1 MLCRKGLPLLDT
13 QDPLRLVLHSGSA
26 GISGVEADDWL
37 LPRGLVA
44 ELPEPATL
52 TFCLGLARH
61 RGLGAALRN
70 RWRQLIQAH
79 PGRAPQS
86 DFEPP
91 PLPLVA
97 SPLISLS
104 QAWRASSRCVPFED
118 AEGCIAAE
126 LLCPYPPGIPLL
138 IPGERLDRNRI
149 EWLLRQR
156 SLWGDQLPT
165 CVRVIDSSGSMA
177 QTPSARG

>member
-1 MLCRKGLPLLDT
+1 LLCRKGLPLLDT

-26 GISGVEADDWL
+26 GISGMEADNWL

-61 RGLGAALRN
+61 RGLAAALHS

-79 PGRAPQS
+79 PGRAPQP

-97 SPLISLS
+97 SPLISLTR
-104 QAWRASSRCVPFED
+104 AWRAASRCVPLED
-118 AEGCIAAE
+118 AEGGISAD

-138 IPGERLDRNRI
+138 IPGERLDRSRI

-156 SLWGDQLPT
+156 TLWSDQLPA
-165 CVRVIDSSGSMA
+165 CVRVIDSSGSMV
-177 QTPSARG
+177 QTPSSRA

>member
-1 MLCRKGLPLLDT
+1 M
-13 QDPLRLVLHSGSA
+13 
-26 GISGVEADDWL
+26 
-37 LPRGLVA
+37 A

-61 RGLGAALRN
+61 RGLAAALHSF
-70 RWRQLIQAH
+70 WRQLIQAH
-79 PGRAPQS
+79 PGRAPQP

-97 SPLISLS
+97 SPLISLTR
-104 QAWRASSRCVPFED
+104 AWRAASRCVPLED
-118 AEGCIAAE
+118 AEGGISAD

-138 IPGERLDRNRI
+138 IPGERLDRSRI

-156 SLWGDQLPT
+156 TLWSDQLPA
-165 CVRVIDSSGSMA
+165 CVRVIDSSGSMV
-177 QTPSARG
+177 QTPSSRA